1 MIHFLE
7 IVPAP
12 QSLVFTGGA
21 YKVLPNAIQNEE
33 INIDLVPLEF
43 VLTENIPHD
52 QGYEI
57 SILPQVIQV
66 RAKNEVGLLYG
77 RATLIQIARQFVDSL
92 PTLEIKDW
100 PDLERR
106 GYLLDISRDKVPTM
120 ESLLTL
126 IDLLAGL
133 KYNELQLYMEHTFA
147 YANHNIV
154 WANASPLTGEEI
166 RILDVYCKERFID
179 LVPNQNSFGHMERW
193 LKHSEYA
200 HLAETFEGSTTA
212 WGTVHKGP
220 FSLAPGNESLEFINS
235 LYGELLPYFSSQFFN
250 IGCDETFDLGQ
261 GKSKNLIEEKG
272 KIEVYV
278 EFVNNLVTMVRKF
291 GKTSMIWADM
301 ILENPKKIDNL
312 SNDALLLIWG
322 YEADYNFA
330 DSCRTLANTNRKFLV
345 CPGTSSWNSICGRVD
360 NMKAN
365 IAEAVRQGIATLADG
380 VLVTDWG
387 DNGHWQTFPISLPGI
402 FFGAGLSWAFNQ
414 NLEMSLEDVLNILYF
429 EDRKME
435 LGKIL
440 LELGN
445 LYQKFDS
452 ILPNRTHLF
461 ELLAQDPIQYINQQK
476 ELDSGIVDSIHRVQE
491 SVDGLRHRLECAAPN
506 SEEGKMALEEI
517 RFTVQM
523 VQEACYR
530 GLNAMGETSKHD
542 SAFSSEFMRIW
553 LLRNR
558 TGGMDDSLQK
568 MHSLTE

>member
-1 MIHFLE
+1 M
-7 IVPAP
+7 
-12 QSLVFTGGA
+12 
-21 YKVLPNAIQNEE
+21 PNAIQNEE